1 MMNRKIKSMIALI
14 ACVVITCCAMSAC
27 GSSSSNNSKGR
38 VYFLNFKPE
47 VADQWKEVAE
57 EYTKETGVEVKV
69 ETPASGTYEQFLKG
83 EISKGND
90 APTLFQVNGPVGYAN
105 WQEYA
110 SDLKDTEIYNQLISK
125 SVALSDGN
133 KIVAIPYVMETYGL
147 IYNKDLLS
155 KYISLPDAKIKS
167 VKDINCF
174 DKLKEVADDIQARKG
189 DLGIDGAF
197 TSSGFDSSSDWR
209 FKTHLANLPL
219 YYEFKEDRIIRQPK
233 KIKGSY
239 LDGFKK
245 IFDLYLKDSTV
256 SPSELEYKTGEDA
269 IGEFAKRKAVF
280 YQNGTWAWSELSK
293 VGMKDTELGMLPIY
307 IGAPN
312 EKNQGLAT
320 GSENY
325 WCINNKTSDNNKKA
339 TKDFLKWLV
348 LSDYGKDA
356 LSKKM
361 GFNTPF
367 RSLLNVK
374 SDNPLSEA
382 AMEDARLGKV
392 SVSWNFTMMPSDNW
406 KNNLGSALLE
416 YAKGSAKWD
425 KVKDAFVQGWTKE
438 YAQSHAAD

>member
-1 MMNRKIKSMIALI
+1 
-14 ACVVITCCAMSAC
+14 
-27 GSSSSNNSKGR
+27 
-38 VYFLNFKPE
+38 
-47 VADQWKEVAE
+47 
-57 EYTKETGVEVKV
+57 
-69 ETPASGTYEQFLKG
+69 
-83 EISKGND
+83 
-90 APTLFQVNGPVGYAN
+90 
-105 WQEYA
+105 
-110 SDLKDTEIYNQLISK
+110 
-125 SVALSDGN
+125 
-133 KIVAIPYVMETYGL
+133 
-147 IYNKDLLS
+147 
-155 KYISLPDAKIKS
+155 
-167 VKDINCF
+167 
-174 DKLKEVADDIQARKG
+174 
-189 DLGIDGAF
+189 
-197 TSSGFDSSSDWR
+197 
-209 FKTHLANLPL
+209 
-219 YYEFKEDRIIRQPK
+219 
-233 KIKGSY
+233 
-239 LDGFKK
+239 
-245 IFDLYLKDSTV
+245 
-256 SPSELEYKTGEDA
+256 
-269 IGEFAKRKAVF
+269 
-280 YQNGTWAWSELSK
+280 
-293 VGMKDTELGMLPIY
+293 MLPIY

-425 KVKDAFVQGWTKE
+425 KVKDAFVQGWAKE
-438 YAQSHAAD
+438 YSQSHAAD